1 MITITT
7 TAVLNKEHAIYL
19 LTCKRFKLVHT
30 FHGQNNHGLG
40 LTKPCAQYS
49 LQSCFPLF
57 SILDCGFVTKIT
69 NARSVPHHAKNP
81 YSVTHYLLDLTT
93 FCNNCAILLCQW
105 LCKFACAHIFSE
117 LHWIQTKSSFLLQH
131 SFQRICN
138 NGNPFLE
145 FNLSQSHESLRE
157 DYRKSQYTVYIEDFL
172 LVGEGL
178 FGKPGMIVFLGFQHG
193 HCHNH
198 SLIQVKG
205 TSNNFLELS

>member
-117 LHWIQTKSSFLLQH
+117 LHWIQTKSSFFSIAFSAYVTTEILFW
-131 SFQRICN
+131 SSIC
-138 NGNPFLE
+138 
-145 FNLSQSHESLRE
+145 LSHMKAYVKITESLSTLSTLR
-157 DYRKSQYTVYIEDFL
+157 IFCW
-172 LVGEGL
+172 LVKACLVNLGWL
-178 FGKPGMIVFLGFQHG
+178 F
-193 HCHNH
+193 
-198 SLIQVKG
+198 S
-205 TSNNFLELS
+205 